1 MAELTP
7 DRLTAAYM
15 AQVAAIRDRVLSY
28 AVAMWGSSASLRDAD
43 VDRLVARIVPV
54 VQGGQVQVAGLTNAY
69 VAQLAKL
76 EGIAAVLA
84 PVDRATVV
92 EYRGVPAEEVY
103 RRPAVTTYTA
113 LKDGKPFSAARE
125 EGVQRLKSLVTT
137 DVQQARNRQARE
149 AYSASGFDYTVRTL
163 SGSENCALCV
173 IASTQRYHTAG
184 LMPIH
189 PGCDC
194 GERGVRAGRDPGQV
208 IDQRL
213 LDLTYEQVDAKLS
226 SGDPSPDL
234 GTKKTSTGKPISDL
248 TELIVTRQHGEL
260 GATLAWRQ
268 DSFTGP
274 ADLH

>member
-7 DRLTAAYM
+7 DRLTVAYM
-15 AQVAAIRDRVLSY
+15 AQVAAIRNRVLSY
-28 AVAMWGSSASLRDAD
+28 AVAMWGSSASLRNAD
-43 VDRLVARIVPV
+43 VDRLIARIVPV
-54 VQGGQVQVAGLTNAY
+54 VRGGQLQVAGVTNAY

-76 EGIAAVLA
+76 EGVAAVLA
-84 PVDRATVV
+84 PVDRATVA

-113 LKDGKPFSAARE
+113 LKDGKPFSTARE
-125 EGVQRLKSLVTT
+125 EGIQRLKSLVTT

-173 IASTQRYHTAG
+173 IASTQRYHAAG

-213 LDLTYEQVDAKLS
+213 LDLTYEQVDAKLAS
-226 SGDPSPDL
+226 ADQSPDL
-234 GTKKTSTGKPISDL
+234 ASKKTSTGKPISDL
-248 TELIVTRQHGEL
+248 TDLLVTHQHGEL

-274 ADLH
+274 SDLH